1 MLRLAQAISAKQR
14 VSIAPVT
21 ACRYGAVALP
31 SALRQR
37 RLLSRKVEAQA
48 EPTLSSSPA
57 SSTRPSQS
65 TSNNATASTT
75 EHTTSSA
82 SKQEQTEQDEKH
94 TATIQAKDKE
104 IATLKDQY
112 LRAVADLR
120 NSQDRAI
127 KDIASAKNFAIQ
139 KFAKDLIDSVDN
151 FNRALNTVPASA
163 LHEESNKELVD
174 LFNGLKMIE
183 DGLLK
188 TLNRHGLERLDPMNK
203 PFDPSSMEATFQVPH
218 ETAEPGSVCH
228 VEQLGF
234 LLNGRVI
241 RPSKVYSPTLDVGE
255 AGKLTS
261 YRWVWSSRQNKCNF
275 VYISSL

>member
-1 MLRLAQAISAKQR
+1 MNSRSVLRLAQAIGAKQR
-14 VSIAPVT
+14 VIIAPVT
-21 ACRYGAVALP
+21 ARRYGAIALP

-37 RLLSRKVEAQA
+37 RLLSAKVEAQA
-48 EPTLSSSPA
+48 EPPSSSSPA
-57 SSTRPSQS
+57 SSTTPPQS
-65 TSNNATASTT
+65 SSNDATASTN
-75 EHTTSSA
+75 ESTSS
-82 SKQEQTEQDEKH
+82 SPDNQQQSEQGEKH
-94 TATIQAKDKE
+94 AAMIQAKDKE

-120 NSQDRAI
+120 NSQDRAS
-127 KDIASAKNFAIQ
+127 KDITSAKNFAIQ

-163 LHEESNKELVD
+163 LDEESNKELVD

-188 TLNRHGLERLDPMNK
+188 TLHRHGLERLDPMNK
-203 PFDPSSMEATFQVPH
+203 PFDPFSMEATFEMPH

-228 VEQLGF
+228 VEQVGF

-241 RPSKVYSPTLDVGE
+241 RPSKVLSLDVG
-255 AGKLTS
+255 G
-261 YRWVWSSRQNKCNF
+261 RG
-275 VYISSL
+275 